1 MKRAELDKLVTNSI
15 DEHYLR
21 RAFTAFP
28 SYWDG
33 FVAAID
39 ALSDLLSD
47 RQLEDLLKNKLQLGL
62 SLFDEKQYL
71 QIACETTVNIY
82 FARKFSSTFSY
93 ETKTTAKTKKDVD
106 CSYGDNGYKYFI
118 EVKCS
123 DFKEKEK
130 ISAQDGIKF
139 STAGRIPN
147 YDESFKDLSTMLEE
161 GQKNLEGTV
170 KPVLKQ
176 KNMDNNLKDFLISAH
191 NKFNDDATDDEV
203 NILVVCCGDPSDMQ
217 AWYLYMYSH
226 EGLFTGDS
234 FCERDKY
241 KNVDMVVLTNLY
253 HRHNKF
259 IEKQHLKEHW
269 LLEKSCN
276 FIFSNP
282 SRKSLKE
289 PAMMHF
295 INTFP
300 HYTFDLS
307 NYNVPGPAEQY
318 VKDLRRIPYFVK
330 EMLTDKGIVL
340 F

>member
-1 MKRAELDKLVTNSI
+1 
-15 DEHYLR
+15 
-21 RAFTAFP
+21 
-28 SYWDG
+28 
-33 FVAAID
+33 
-39 ALSDLLSD
+39 
-47 RQLEDLLKNKLQLGL
+47 
-62 SLFDEKQYL
+62 
-71 QIACETTVNIY
+71 
-82 FARKFSSTFSY
+82 
-93 ETKTTAKTKKDVD
+93 
-106 CSYGDNGYKYFI
+106 
-118 EVKCS
+118 
-123 DFKEKEK
+123 
-130 ISAQDGIKF
+130 
-139 STAGRIPN
+139 
-147 YDESFKDLSTMLEE
+147 
-161 GQKNLEGTV
+161 
-170 KPVLKQ
+170 
-176 KNMDNNLKDFLISAH
+176 
-191 NKFNDDATDDEV
+191 
-203 NILVVCCGDPSDMQ
+203 
-217 AWYLYMYSH
+217 
-226 EGLFTGDS
+226 
-234 FCERDKY
+234 
-241 KNVDMVVLTNLY
+241 MVVLTNLY